1 VDALLAHY
9 KSGKSNL
16 KSLTGIEELIPNAVD
31 LKEPIRPRNMRWTL
45 EKIGY
50 ELDEG

>member
-1 VDALLAHY
+1 MDALLEYY

-31 LKEPIRPRNMRWTL
+31 LEEPIRPRSLRWTL
-45 EKIGY
+45 EELSY
-50 ELDEG
+50 EPDEG